1 MLIERFAVL
10 GFKNLTAEVELTDLG
25 AVNVIH
31 GDNGVGKSNL
41 LEAMT
46 FLFRRLARVPEA
58 VPEDGR
64 WSAPEDW
71 GDLGLDLHKEVFTL
85 GRTEPA
91 VLEVEVRLTPD
102 ESKELSQGVSEAL
115 GDVVMAQVQFNQTRD
130 GTVASLW
137 AGKCSGE
144 GEGTWTDIED
154 LSLRHK
160 VQAFI
165 GRSLSSSHDAPR
177 RRFEMVNVLRQTL
190 GDAPVSGRHLVPA
203 ELLLAL
209 YDARESVDK
218 KVYQRWELFK
228 DTLAT
233 LSDILGPGEIVP
245 LYDRASGKA
254 NLALQRPE
262 GRLPVHLLGSGA
274 QQLIALIGRLALTD
288 ADFIGV
294 EEPELNLRYTHQLR
308 LRDVF
313 QRLTQDPRGPRQ
325 IFITSHSPAFET
337 GEHFY
342 AMTMGPDGPQITRS
356 PSVEA
361 ARFTQQDLV
370 IPPIAGQAPL
380 SYLTSEGLLQVPAD
394 VRERLG
400 LPGGGGVVLVDS
412 GPGAVEMMAN
422 ETWLARVGLAE
433 EDEERPDDGG

>member
-46 FLFRRLARVPEA
+46 YLFRGLARTPQVVP
-58 VPEDGR
+58 GGGG
-64 WSAPEDW
+64 WSAPQDW
-71 GDLGLDLHKEVFTL
+71 DDLGVDAHKEIFTL
-85 GRTEPA
+85 GKTDP
-91 VLEVEVRLTPD
+91 
-102 ESKELSQGVSEAL
+102 
-115 GDVVMAQVQFNQTRD
+115 VQLR
-130 GTVASLW
+130 
-137 AGKCSGE
+137 
-144 GEGTWTDIED
+144 
-154 LSLRHK
+154 LSLRLTQSDSEELDLGDGGSLAEYLWVAAAIKQTKDGSKMSLGAWHVPYGEDSVLTNIVDPALSHK
-160 VQAFI
+160 VFAFI
-165 GRSLSSSHDAPR
+165 GRSLSSTHDTPR

-233 LSDILGPGEIVP
+233 LSDVLGPGEIVP

-412 GPGAVEMMAN
+412 GPGAVEMMSN
-422 ETWLARVGLAE
+422 ETWLARVGLGE
-433 EDEERPDDGG
+433 DDEERPDDGG